1 MDLSL
6 IANLFKRD
14 LNRLKDEIL
23 AYEHENDLW
32 VIDGEITNSGG
43 NLALHICGN
52 LNHFIG
58 ATLGDTGYVRDRPAE
73 FTDKHVPATELA
85 AKIDATSAAVRQTL
99 EKMAEEDWESEFP
112 IEMWNKSHTTGEMI
126 IHFLGHLNYH
136 LGQIN
141 YHRRLLASASK

>member
-1 MDLSL
+1 MDISP
-6 IANLFKRD
+6 IISLFKRD

-73 FTDKHVPATELA
+73 FIDKNVPVAELA
-85 AKIDATSAAVRQTL
+85 QKIGATSVVVRQTL
-99 EKMAEEDWESEFP
+99 EKMAEEDWEREFP

-141 YHRRLLASASK
+141 YHRRLLASTSQ